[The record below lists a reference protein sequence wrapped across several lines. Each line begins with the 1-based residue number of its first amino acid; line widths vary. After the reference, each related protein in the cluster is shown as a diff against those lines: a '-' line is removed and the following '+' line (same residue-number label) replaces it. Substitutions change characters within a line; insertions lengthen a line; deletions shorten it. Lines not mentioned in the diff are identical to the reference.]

1 MSLYESLKTLSG
13 RIQAQKDGIQTEEAT
28 KTAFVLPFI
37 AALGYNVFDPTEV
50 TPELTAD
57 MGIKKG
63 EKVDYAI
70 LQDGQPVILI
80 ECKDCRA
87 DLDRAH
93 ASQLYRYFHCTSARV
108 GVLTNGITWR
118 FFSDLEEKN
127 KMDEKPFLVVD
138 MLNLREPV
146 IKELQR
152 LQKGS
157 LDVDEIVTA
166 AGDLKYTR
174 EIRKV
179 FSQNVADPSEEFA
192 RFFAG
197 EVYSGRL
204 TQKVLEQ
211 FREYTRRAISQY
223 LSDRISDRLQ
233 YALDQ
238 EKASTTAESRPQE
251 ATAQEAE
258 TEIPAEEDGV
268 ETTAEESAAFH
279 IVTAICSEVVEPDRV
294 VMRDVKSY
302 CGILL
307 DDNNRK
313 PICRLHFNTSQK
325 YLGVFTADKDEE
337 RIPIGSIREIY
348 SHRDRLKATVQG
360 YLDQEQ
366 E

>member
-87 DLDRAH
+87 DLDRVH
-93 ASQLYRYFHCTSARV
+93 ASQLFRYFHCTAARV
-108 GVLTNGITWR
+108 GVLTNGIMWR
-118 FFSDLEEKN
+118 FFSDLEERN
-127 KMDEKPFLVVD
+127 KMDEKPFLVVN
-138 MLNLREPV
+138 MLDLREPLV
-146 IKELQR
+146 KELQR

-157 LDVDEIVTA
+157 LDVDELVTA

-179 FSQNVADPSEEFA
+179 FSENVSDPSEDFA

-197 EVYSGRL
+197 KVYSGRL

-211 FREYTRRAISQY
+211 FREYTRRAINQY
-223 LSDRISDRLQ
+223 LSDRVSDRLRS
-233 YALDQ
+233 ALDH
-238 EKASTTAESRPQE
+238 EKAATTAETKPEQGSVKVE
-251 ATAQEAE
+251 ATESPSA
-258 TEIPAEEDGV
+258 EDGV

-325 YLGVFTADKDEE
+325 YLGVFTTSKDEE
-337 RIPIGSIREIY
+337 RIPIESIREIY

-360 YLDQEQ
+360 YIDQEQ
-366 E
+366 D